1 MLYDTIRLMSNE
13 SMINP
18 QKKTRRTLAF
28 ITKYPKPS
36 EILEKLENAVGW
48 NYKRNR
54 EAYVRRDRALVASLY
69 LVALRISEALRLRKK
84 QFRMEKKRVVI
95 ESIMLSKSHIKVCS
109 ECGARVKPELRQE
122 HLTTVHKGGGYFKDK
137 MRKSQYRPEAW
148 LPLKGERAKITQ
160 YVTDYLDTLQ
170 PEDLLF
176 PIDRRRAWQIVTA
189 LMGEP
194 PHWHRAFGEDYL
206 YSEVMDHDILAVAD
220 YVKVD
225 ARTLQLY
232 LRKGYEKYKTKFA

>member
-1 MLYDTIRLMSNE
+1 MAEPNKT
-13 SMINP
+13 
-18 QKKTRRTLAF
+18 TRRTLAF
-28 ITKYPKPS
+28 IKKYPKPS
-36 EILEKLENAVGW
+36 EILGRLQNNQGW

-54 EAYVRRDRALVASLY
+54 EKYVRRDRALVALLY

-84 QFRMEKKRVVI
+84 QFKPERQRVVI

-122 HLTTVHKGGGYFKDK
+122 HLNTVHSGNGFFKDK

-148 LPLKGERAKITQ
+148 LPLKGERSQITQ
-160 YVTDYLDTLQ
+160 YVLDYLDTLK
-170 PEDLLF
+170 EDDLLF
-176 PIDRRRAWQIVTA
+176 PLDRKRAWQIVTA

-206 YSEVMDHDILAVAD
+206 YSEVMDHDIMAVSD

-232 LRKGYEKYKTKFA
+232 LRKGYEKYKTRFA